1 MKLNLSRLYCCNHLA
16 LSHRHHLHGL
26 LHSLPHCVPTSYL
39 TLYNL
44 PSPKTRVTLY
54 NWTSDHV
61 TLLLKNS
68 SVLATKFR
76 IKIQSLPQ
84 STRFHVT
91 WLLSPFPPWSPGSP
105 FHYAPAWLLCCPSNT
120 RSTLWPHAPCPYI
133 SLCLEYYSSRHLRD
147 RLPLTSQRSL
157 LKRHL
162 SERPFPRPI
171 VLVRVSQDVR
181 FSCFNQCNPGQT
193 RMVEH
198 SAIPV
203 PPVPHPH
210 FFALYFTLQQQHFTL
225 QLYFTSL
232 SDTLSYN
239 ALIIFCLELEHWLC
253 KGKDFSYSLWI
264 SIIQI
269 RAWDR
274 VGAQY
279 ICD

>member
-16 LSHRHHLHGL
+16 LSHHHHLHGL
-26 LHSLPHCVPTSYL
+26 LHSLPHCVPISYL

-44 PSPKTRVTLY
+44 SSPKTRVTLY

-84 STRFHVT
+84 STRFHMT

-120 RSTLWPHAPCPYI
+120 RSILWPLAPCPYI

-171 VLVRVSQDVR
+171 VLVRGFPGCEIFSVS
-181 FSCFNQCNPGQT
+181 T
-193 RMVEH
+193 
-198 SAIPV
+198 SAILGKPGW
-203 PPVPHPH
+203 
-210 FFALYFTLQQQHFTL
+210 LNTLQYQSHLFPIHIFLLYILLYNNNTL
-225 QLYFTSL
+225 LYNFTSL

-239 ALIIFCLELEHWLC
+239 ALIIFCLELEHWLY
-253 KGKDFSYSLWI
+253 KGKEFSYSLWI